1 MLKWKCRLEKINRNC
16 ERGQEQERRRRG
28 GGGLHKR
35 EKETQKDRLTGAERK
50 RDRDKSGMYPG
61 KVGLKEM
68 DNTNY
73 WVKRHTYKCRCV
85 V

>member
-28 GGGLHKR
+28 VYI
-35 EKETQKDRLTGAERK
+35 KERTQKDRLTGAERK